1 MSRNDTDAK
10 LTGAG
15 ITDPAFAKAIAEV
28 AAFADQLRAGQQ
40 RQAPYLEGIRHH
52 PSYVLVERL
61 LADLTIVFS
70 GPKVGGSTVATTLHR
85 HPGIRPEASHIHFLS
100 DAGLKYVENL
110 IERFRWHTRIHIWQE
125 HLTYA
130 RGLRAMLALNRAI
143 RRGGMSALV
152 RKPYLVAGVRE
163 PMAQYLSLIFETSWQ
178 YADKPDELTT
188 ETVRAWM
195 TDDPWRRV
203 CDDWLR
209 DEMAGMF
216 GLDVYARPF
225 PTGCGWDVYE
235 NDEARLLV
243 IRQEN
248 LDQLPEALGELFG
261 LDPAGF
267 VIHSLNEAANKNYA
281 EHYRMLKRSFKL
293 TEREQEA
300 VYDTPH
306 VRHFYTDGEIARFK
320 KQWGTTPSNV
330 SSLGAGHGSDK
341 ASN

>member
-1 MSRNDTDAK
+1 MAAYAPAAS
-10 LTGAG
+10 AG
-15 ITDPAFAKAIAEV
+15 PLA
-28 AAFADQLRAGQQ
+28 QLRVDSKTNEHKAALELLGILPVKGKVVVADAMFCQ
-40 RQAPYLEGIRHH
+40 RDLAERIVAFEGD
-52 PSYVLVERL
+52 YVLLVKDNQPGL
-61 LADLTIVFS
+61 QAD
-70 GPKVGGSTVATTLHR
+70 
-85 HPGIRPEASHIHFLS
+85 IHFLS
-100 DAGLKYVENL
+100 DPGLKYVENL
-110 IERFRWHTRIHIWQE
+110 IERFRWHPRIHIWQE

-152 RKPYLVAGVRE
+152 RKPYLVAGVRD
-163 PMAQYLSLIFETSWQ
+163 PLAQYLSLIFETSWQ

-188 ETVRAWM
+188 ETVRSWM

-225 PTGCGWDVYE
+225 PTDCGWDVYE

-248 LDQLPEALGELFG
+248 LDQLSDALGELFG

-300 VYDTPH
+300 VYNTPH

-320 KQWGTTPSNV
+320 KQWGTTPSNA
-330 SSLGAGHGSDK
+330 SSVGAGHGSDK